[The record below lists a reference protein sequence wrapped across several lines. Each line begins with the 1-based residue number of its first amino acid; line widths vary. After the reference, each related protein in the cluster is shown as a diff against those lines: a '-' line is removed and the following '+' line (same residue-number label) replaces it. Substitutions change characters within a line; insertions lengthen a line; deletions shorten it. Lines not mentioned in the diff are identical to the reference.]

1 MTKRRGIANVLRLK
15 RKQKKE
21 EPTYTQRKEG
31 NMIDVRDWQK
41 ILPPDVWESIWRRAQ
56 QLKDRGFFD
65 MYAYILTECEAYAK
79 LYGLQAPEPDLSE
92 PKPKEP
98 AISIKDAAMLLQ
110 GKDPSLS

>member
-1 MTKRRGIANVLRLK
+1 VIANVLRLK

-21 EPTYTQRKEG
+21 EPTYTQRKEV

>member
-1 MTKRRGIANVLRLK
+1 LAEDLAVGCLGEHL
-15 RKQKKE
+15 E
-21 EPTYTQRKEG
+21 EGAAAQR
-31 NMIDVRDWQK
+31 
-41 ILPPDVWESIWRRAQ
+41 P
-56 QLKDRGFFD
+56 GFFD